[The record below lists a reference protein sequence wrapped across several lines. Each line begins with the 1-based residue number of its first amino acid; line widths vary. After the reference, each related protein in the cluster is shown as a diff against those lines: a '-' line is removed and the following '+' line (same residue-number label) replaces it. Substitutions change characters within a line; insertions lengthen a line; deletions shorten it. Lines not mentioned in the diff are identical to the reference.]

1 MTNFSV
7 IENKITA
14 IEKYLDIVRRYQKYS
29 KIEIENNFDLK
40 GAGERYLYLVSQASV
55 DLAEAVVSFKN
66 HMLQKKDIIFFREST
81 FKLVKL
87 IFDSPNKSFHIRELA
102 KKTGLSTTAITGR
115 HFLKDLERYG
125 LIKVEK
131 TDLATNIR
139 ANLESDAYSFYKK
152 IFNLYLLERYGLIW
166 TLKEVYKPEAI
177 ILFGSFAKGE
187 DTENSDIDILIV
199 TQRKAAGIG
208 DFIKQFE
215 KEVNRKVNL
224 HFLESVSSSTA
235 EFKNALANG
244 IVLHGYLK
252 II

>member
-1 MTNFSV
+1 
-7 IENKITA
+7 
-14 IEKYLDIVRRYQKYS
+14 
-29 KIEIENNFDLK
+29 
-40 GAGERYLYLVSQASV
+40 
-55 DLAEAVVSFKN
+55 
-66 HMLQKKDIIFFREST
+66 MLQKKDIIFFREST

-152 IFNLYLLERYGLIW
+152 IFNLYFLERYGLIW